1 MHPASTTSVST
12 GLIMTGLNTTEPN
25 PGNSAKTERRA
36 KRVWVG
42 VIVTFLALQVV
53 GGIVTIYLATSDPTV
68 AVIPNYYQSGL
79 NWDVKRR
86 NLDQFTNLGWHVV
99 VNVQA
104 ADEELQQRQVTIH
117 LKKNE
122 YPVGK
127 QRVSASIFH
136 HGRGNEIFKLN
147 FDEALEGQYVAI
159 CRLAQAGLWQFD
171 IAIEGDHG
179 LAETRFTMD
188 VGKSGATEYRFPQ
201 SSVPVVKN

>member
-12 GLIMTGLNTTEPN
+12 GLNLTGLTMIEPN
-25 PGNSAKTERRA
+25 PDSSAKTERRA
-36 KRVWVG
+36 KRIWVG
-42 VIVTFLALQVV
+42 IVVTFLALQVV

-79 NWDVKRR
+79 NWDIKRR
-86 NLDQFTNLGWHVV
+86 NLDQFTSMGWHVV
-99 VNVQA
+99 VEVQA
-104 ADEELQQRQVTIH
+104 SDEELQQRQVTIQ
-117 LKKNE
+117 LKNNDN
-122 YPVGK
+122 PVGK

-159 CRLAQAGLWQFD
+159 CRLSQAGLWQFD

-188 VGKSGATEYRFPQ
+188 VGNSGATEYRFPR
-201 SSVPVVKN
+201 SSVQVVKN